1 METIKIVA
9 ETREDAGKGPARRLR
24 QSGRIPAVLYGQG
37 KEGISLTLSAH
48 EISKLLA
55 GFGARTNILELE
67 VMEEG
72 KESFKRNILIKEI
85 QKHPYRETILHMD
98 LFEVD
103 MAEEIN
109 VMVPIETIGTPIGVT
124 MGGILEMKRRQ
135 LEVFCLPGKI
145 PDTLTVDISHLDV
158 GDAVHVESIET
169 PEGVRIP
176 YDVNFTILTVV
187 GITEEVE
194 EVEEGEELEEG
205 EEAADEAASEAD
217 SEEDGGEE

>member
-9 ETREDAGKGPARRLR
+9 ETREDAGKGAARQLRLA
-24 QSGRIPAVLYGQG
+24 GRIPAVLYGQG
-37 KEGISLTLSAH
+37 KEGVSLTLDAH

-55 GFGARTNILELE
+55 GAGARTNILELE

-85 QKHPYRETILHMD
+85 QKHPYRDTVLHMD
-98 LFEVD
+98 LFEVAMD
-103 MAEEIN
+103 KEIN
-109 VMVPIETIGTPIGVT
+109 VMVPIETVGTPVGVV

-135 LEVFCLPGKI
+135 LEVFCLPGNI
-145 PDTLTVDISHLDV
+145 PDTLTIDISELDI
-158 GDAVHVESIET
+158 GDVVHVESVEV

-187 GITEEVE
+187 GVTEEPE
-194 EVEEGEELEEG
+194 EEEEGEELEEG
-205 EEAADEAASEAD
+205 EEAAADAAADAD

>member
-9 ETREDAGKGPARRLR
+9 ETREDAGKGAARQLR

-37 KEGISLTLSAH
+37 KEGISLTLDAH
-48 EISKLLA
+48 EIRKLLG

-67 VMEEG
+67 VTEKG

-85 QKHPYRETILHMD
+85 QRHPYKDTVLHMD
-98 LFEVD
+98 LFEVAMD
-103 MAEEIN
+103 QEIN
-109 VMVPIETIGTPIGVT
+109 VMVPIETVGTPAGVI

-135 LEVFCLPGKI
+135 LEVFCLPGSI
-145 PDTLTVDISHLDV
+145 PDTLTVDISHLEIGDV
-158 GDAVHVESIET
+158 VHVASIEV
-169 PEGVRIP
+169 PDGVRIP
-176 YDVNFTILTVV
+176 YDVNYTILTVV
-187 GITEEVE
+187 GATEEPE

-205 EEAADEAASEAD
+205 EEAAADAAPDAD